1 MDNIIANK
9 VALRYQAL
17 FIDIDSQQI
26 KRPHEPTVVALTL
39 VSRLS
44 KFGYGVEQDLL
55 QAFYWASEKQ
65 IEDVY
70 VVMADVLR
78 LKQNWASLVKG
89 WGTPT
94 KESLIDHFITY
105 VANLFKGK
113 LQLEGTTLPCGH
125 FIPYGTFPLERY
137 NGCPYCGTPFV
148 TSTFVYEGQGK
159 KLKPLHLFTRVDLER
174 ELRTLL
180 TSPTPLDATQA
191 QSVAQLLMLFDL
203 PSDVNIAMKET
214 AMIAIKAL
222 VAAGKG
228 EQATR
233 LFETPADILR
243 FLWYEKNGCARIIEP
258 RTLIANARGL
268 YWHMAAQ
275 ENKASEAG
283 EAMRERLKLKYN
295 RAYCRLVATWM
306 NAIPLSSEKSAEA
319 MHAKRG
325 MWVRM
330 IRALRLAEYARKKG
344 FERLAALLDVF
355 YCQTY
360 TPWLGMLDKAR
371 RANDAQLTFSLLSQ
385 RPGLFARS
393 LFSTMLNFDS
403 QTTLAAF
410 EGIVHQLPAR
420 LLLSLNNGAKAY
432 FDPKRMRLARPI
444 TGVMHNLD
452 PHPLLVSF
460 DDAQLKQMIAD
471 VNAMYKRAMKSRYAQ
486 QAHCAGGT
494 IYIDPRLYQVPIG
507 VGDRSNSVQDR
518 ACALQGTRFKVEG
531 NAVRLFMQWGNGL
544 HAQHLDMDL
553 SAGIA
558 LENGKSIFCSYFN
571 LSCPGAKHSGD
582 IRNIPEQVGTAEYI
596 ELNLN
601 ELEKAGARY
610 VTFSC
615 NAYSCGALSPNL
627 MVGWMNSA
635 YPMTVSDKDGVAY
648 DPSCVQHVVRV
659 DESNLSK
666 GLVFGVLN
674 VLQREIV
681 WLEMPYTSQT
691 ILGVDV
697 ASVEALLKR
706 LEEKTTVGQLLEIR
720 AEAQGATLVG
730 NESGAD
736 ERYTYQWALNTAEV
750 SKLLLG

>member
-1 MDNIIANK
+1 
-9 VALRYQAL
+9 
-17 FIDIDSQQI
+17 
-26 KRPHEPTVVALTL
+26 
-39 VSRLS
+39 
-44 KFGYGVEQDLL
+44 
-55 QAFYWASEKQ
+55 
-65 IEDVY
+65 
-70 VVMADVLR
+70 
-78 LKQNWASLVKG
+78 
-89 WGTPT
+89 
-94 KESLIDHFITY
+94 
-105 VANLFKGK
+105 
-113 LQLEGTTLPCGH
+113 
-125 FIPYGTFPLERY
+125 
-137 NGCPYCGTPFV
+137 
-148 TSTFVYEGQGK
+148 
-159 KLKPLHLFTRVDLER
+159 
-174 ELRTLL
+174 
-180 TSPTPLDATQA
+180 
-191 QSVAQLLMLFDL
+191 
-203 PSDVNIAMKET
+203 
-214 AMIAIKAL
+214 
-222 VAAGKG
+222 
-228 EQATR
+228 
-233 LFETPADILR
+233 
-243 FLWYEKNGCARIIEP
+243 
-258 RTLIANARGL
+258 
-268 YWHMAAQ
+268 MAAQ

-371 RANDAQLTFSLLSQ
+371 RANDAQLTLSLLSQ

-486 QAHCAGGT
+486 QPHSVGGT
-494 IYIDPRLYQVPIG
+494 VYIDPRLYQVPIG

-648 DPSCVQHVVRV
+648 DPSCVQHIVRV

-674 VLQREIV
+674 VQRREIV

-691 ILGVDV
+691 ILGVDTT
-697 ASVEALLKR
+697 SVEALLKR

-720 AEAQGATLVG
+720 AEAQGMTLVG
-730 NESGAD
+730 NESDAD
-736 ERYTYQWALNTAEV
+736 ERYNYQWALNTAEV